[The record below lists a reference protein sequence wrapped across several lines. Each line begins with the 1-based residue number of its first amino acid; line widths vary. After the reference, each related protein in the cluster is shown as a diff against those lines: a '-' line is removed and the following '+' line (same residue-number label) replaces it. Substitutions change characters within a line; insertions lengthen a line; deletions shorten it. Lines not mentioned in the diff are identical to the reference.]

1 MESHFVH
8 RSLCSLS
15 KNLNDTAQS
24 GSSIRLGRT
33 KQKGD
38 VFQMKRVLVNPK
50 ETQPMYDAFHFSQA
64 NRVGDTIWVSGQVGV
79 DSNLSPASGMA
90 AQAQLAFE
98 GLKRT
103 LAETGALLEDVVELT
118 TFHIDLR
125 GEMDDFA
132 KVKDE
137 YFPRDYPAWTAVGVT
152 QLALPELRVE
162 VRAVAIAGSSKD

>member
-1 MESHFVH
+1 
-8 RSLCSLS
+8 
-15 KNLNDTAQS
+15 
-24 GSSIRLGRT
+24 
-33 KQKGD
+33 
-38 VFQMKRVLVNPK
+38 MKRVLINPK
-50 ETQPMYDAFHFSQA
+50 ESQPMYDAFHFSQA
-64 NRVGDTIWVSGQVGV
+64 NRVGDTIWVSGQVGI
-79 DSNLSPASGMA
+79 DDKLSPASGMA

-103 LAETGALLEDVVELT
+103 LAAAGASLDGVVELM

-125 GEMDDFA
+125 GEMEAFA

-162 VRAVAIAGSSKD
+162 IRAVAIAGSGRD